1 MANSNQGGK
10 NNSRI
15 PNIEPLLALGI
26 DPRTKLPKKMVDAE
40 VSKFKEGM
48 KALLR
53 IVDEQDAVTR
63 YTWYN
68 LPCNITSQELER
80 MIYYKG
86 QLAFFYFEPLDQFFF
101 MPYTLTSDSGLGT
114 GLDFYGRYRTIHP
127 VPFVNGTAAETRNQ
141 YKAQMD
147 LLSGIKLN
155 VLYDI
160 PLEPVDPYRSAV
172 LVHDYTKQLS
182 QNILP
187 RQMLNDPLLDVMA
200 ECMPLMRTSLYN
212 SSGVL
217 AMRVNSQDEQ
227 ANVKAANLAID
238 HAVLNGQRYI
248 PVLGQIDFQE
258 LAGGDTAKAEEFLIA
273 MQSLDNFR
281 LSTHGLD
288 NGGLFQKKA
297 HVLQSESDM
306 NAGHASSVLDDG
318 LMIRQHMCDIANAI
332 WGIGMSVEVSE
343 SALGVDKNGD
353 MLAVDNQDQTGIP
366 GQQPQ
371 EVVQDE

>member
-1 MANSNQGGK
+1 MAN
-10 NNSRI
+10 NNKPRGPYL
-15 PNIEPLLALGI
+15 PNLEPILATGI
-26 DPRTKLPKKMVDAE
+26 DPKTGLPLKVVNGLPCKL
-40 VSKFKEGM
+40 KEGI
-48 KALLR
+48 KALFR
-53 IVDEQDAVTR
+53 IMDETDAVTR
-63 YTWYN
+63 FTWHN

-80 MIYYKG
+80 MIYYIG

-127 VPFVNGTAAETRNQ
+127 VPFVNGTSAETRGQ

-160 PLEPVDPYRSAV
+160 PLEPVDPYKSAV

-182 QNILP
+182 QNIIP
-187 RQMLNDPLLDVMA
+187 RQILNDPLLDVMS
-200 ECMPLMRTSLYN
+200 ETLPLMRTALFN

-227 ANVKAANLAID
+227 SNVKAANQAID
-238 HAVLNGQRYI
+238 AAVLNGQRYI
-248 PVLGQIDFQE
+248 PVLGNIDFQE
-258 LAGGDTAKAEEFLIA
+258 LAGGDTAKAEEFLMA
-273 MQSLDNFR
+273 LQSLDNLR

-288 NGGLFQKKA
+288 SGGLFQKKA
-297 HVLQSESDM
+297 HVLESENSM
-306 NAGHASSVLDDG
+306 NAGHARSALDDG

-332 WGIGMSVEVSE
+332 WGIGMSCEISE
-343 SALGVDKNGD
+343 SALMMDKNMDG
-353 MLAVDNQDQTGIP
+353 MAVDNQDMSGVP
-366 GQQPQ
+366 GEQPQ
-371 EVVQDE
+371 EVIEDV

>member
-1 MANSNQGGK
+1 MANNK
-10 NNSRI
+10 NNARL
-15 PNIEPLLALGI
+15 PNWSPLVQLGI
-26 DPRTKLPKKMVDAE
+26 DPKTKLPKKLVDAE
-40 VSKFKEGM
+40 LGRFKEGM

-53 IVDEQDAVTR
+53 IIDEQDSVTR
-63 YTWYN
+63 FTWYN

-80 MIYYKG
+80 MLYYKG
-86 QLAFFYFEPLDQFFF
+86 QLCMFYFEPLDQFFF
-101 MPYTLTSDSGLGT
+101 MPYTLTSDSGIGT
-114 GLDFYGRYRTIHP
+114 GLDFYGRYRTISP
-127 VPFVNGTAAETRNQ
+127 IPFVNGTAAETKSQ
-141 YKAQMD
+141 YKAQMEV
-147 LLSGIKLN
+147 LSGIKLN
-155 VLYDI
+155 VIYDI
-160 PLEPVDPYRSAV
+160 PLEPVDPYHSAV

-182 QNILP
+182 QNIIP
-187 RQMLNDPLLDVMA
+187 RQILNDPLLDVMA
-200 ECMPLMRTSLYN
+200 ECMPLMRTSLFN

-227 ANVKAANLAID
+227 SNVRAANESID
-238 HAVLNGQRYI
+238 MAALNGQRYI

-258 LAGGDTAKAEEFLIA
+258 LAAGETAKAEEFLMA

-288 NGGLFQKKA
+288 NGGLFQKKS

-306 NAGHASSVLDDG
+306 NAGHASSALDDG

-343 SALGVDKNGD
+343 SALSVDMNGD
-353 MLAVDNQDQTGIP
+353 MLAVDNQDQSGIP

-371 EVVQDE
+371 GVSQNYDM